1 MYPEVAEI
9 AETLSLSELLNPSDP
24 MLALAMI
31 PYHLN
36 AMLKC
41 MITAS
46 PEGHPLPLEALAEHL
61 TQIEALL
68 TI

>member
-9 AETLSLSELLNPSDP
+9 AETLTLSEMLNPSDP
-24 MLALAMI
+24 TLARAMI

-41 MITAS
+41 MITA
-46 PEGHPLPLEALAEHL
+46 LPADSALPR
-61 TQIEALL
+61 I
-68 TI
+68 